1 MMLQSEKR
9 SRAKDVK
16 GNNGETIS
24 GMHGTSMLVSWTVNT
39 CTFCELRS
47 SLKSPK
53 LKIDPFWLFTNVSG
67 AAYRD
72 VDIGKAKKDQQH
84 RAGYGEKQIVNGS
97 VWLGTAS

>member
-1 MMLQSEKR
+1 MY
-9 SRAKDVK
+9 D
-16 GNNGETIS
+16 
-24 GMHGTSMLVSWTVNT
+24 GTSMLLDGHEGKIVNI

-72 VDIGKAKKDQQH
+72 VDIGKSKSKKDQQQH
-84 RAGYGEKQIVNGS
+84 RAGYGEQQIVKGS
-97 VWLGTAS
+97 VGFG